1 MKDHCNSSKYGLG
14 KEQKS
19 SIKNLIV
26 SLTFA
31 SLQESTFGEV
41 SSSDNIKKTS
51 CIHRPYRHPLHIKPT
66 EQFGGEKK
74 APSSNTLQMP
84 PTDEELHITYPGTAA
99 HKQHQ
104 LPTSFPFSGSS
115 VISDKS
121 SIDKLAL
128 ANLIIYLR

>member
-26 SLTFA
+26 NLTFA

-66 EQFGGEKK
+66 EQIGGEKK
-74 APSSNTLQMP
+74 HQAATPYKCHLQMKSC
-84 PTDEELHITYPGTAA
+84 T
-99 HKQHQ
+99 
-104 LPTSFPFSGSS
+104 LPTLEQLLINSTNFLHPFPS
-115 VISDKS
+115 
-121 SIDKLAL
+121 LAVQ
-128 ANLIIYLR
+128 